1 MATIVFIKARQFFE
15 SYGNQTLEADIN
27 LSNESFHRAAVS
39 SDASTDVHEALEL
52 RDGGK
57 DYLGKG
63 VSKAVSNVQDI
74 IRPALVG
81 RDLTD
86 QCGIDKCMVETL
98 DGTQNE
104 WGRCKQKLGANA
116 ILVVSLAVCKA
127 GAGTHITQGCKSCFP
142 LCRG

>member
-1 MATIVFIKARQFFE
+1 MFYTQIQKPLSSMVTIVFIKARKIFE

-39 SDASTDVHEALEL
+39 SDAPTDVHKALEL

-81 RDLTD
+81 RGLTD

-104 WGRCKQKLGANA
+104 WGRCK
-116 ILVVSLAVCKA
+116 
-127 GAGTHITQGCKSCFP
+127 
-142 LCRG
+142 